1 MALTRY
7 FARRRSSSRLTTRL
21 LGIDPGTKRCGIAVT
36 DSGRTMAFPR
46 PALMNDDALV
56 DHVASL
62 IDEELIGGIV
72 IGRPISLA
80 GNDTQ
85 STAFADELFESIQAQ
100 FHLIVVT
107 QWDERLTTFEAQKSL
122 SRAGLKARDHR
133 KRVDSAAAVIML
145 QNYIDAL
152 HPD

>member
-1 MALTRY
+1 
-7 FARRRSSSRLTTRL
+7 
-21 LGIDPGTKRCGIAVT
+21 
-36 DSGRTMAFPR
+36 MAFPR
-46 PALMNDDALV
+46 QALLNDDALL
-56 DHVASL
+56 DHVATL
-62 IDEELIGGIV
+62 IDDESIGVVV

-85 STAFADELFESIQAQ
+85 STAFADVLFESIRTRFDA
-100 FHLIVVT
+100 IVVT

-133 KRVDSAAAVIML
+133 ERVDSAAAVIML
-145 QNYIDAL
+145 QNYIDAH